1 MTGPG
6 QAENEPLAAGDL
18 SQRYLWGPAVDQL
31 LADEQVV
38 NGLNQQGNLVW
49 TLTDNQNTVTDLA
62 TYQRGDDDGLQ
73 SSGVFGVWAAF
84 EADRHCGG
92 SRLPLRLHRPADE
105 RLQRKFKLGRGI
117 GIAKQ
122 RRALV

>member
-6 QAENEPLAAGDL
+6 QAESEPLAAGDL

-62 TYQRGDDDGLQ
+62 TYDAGTTTVFNHRVFSAYGQLLKQTDTAAAADCLFAYTGRPMSVFSENS
-73 SSGVFGVWAAF
+73 SSG
-84 EADRHCGG
+84 
-92 SRLPLRLHRPADE
+92 
-105 RLQRKFKLGRGI
+105 GI